1 MATKAEK
8 AKAEISRA
16 VHKAWRRWVE
26 NLLKVSKEHGDGT
39 VTISRFHVDQMK
51 DYIRADYDDLP
62 ELKIIADNA
71 EADRIIEA
79 IDGKE
84 LEL

>member
-8 AKAEISRA
+8 AKGKISRA

-26 NLLKVSKEHGDGT
+26 NLLKVSKEHNDGT
-39 VTISRFHVDQMK
+39 VTISRYHVDQMK
-51 DYIRADYDDLP
+51 DYLRVDFADLP
-62 ELKIIADNA
+62 ELKIISCDMD
-71 EADRIIEA
+71 ADRIIEA

-84 LEL
+84 